1 MRVRIGQARLRRLA
15 EKITNETPLDKEDRA
30 FLGSTL
36 KDITDGGNAEIALD
50 VKAERVKSKG
60 VYENAT
66 EIDDSY
72 FDAQSTG
79 QVMWLN
85 KIF

>member
-1 MRVRIGQARLRRLA
+1 MSVRIGKARVRRLA
-15 EKITNETPLDKEDRA
+15 EKITDETPLDEEDLA
-30 FLGSTL
+30 LLSSAL
-36 KDITDGGNAEIALD
+36 KDITDGGNIEIALD
-50 VKAERVKSKG
+50 VKAKRVKSKSE
-60 VYENAT
+60 YENAT
-66 EIDDSY
+66 EIDDTY